1 MRTGPAPPAIALS
14 LRYARLVVV
23 LHSCVHPIRVRSRR
37 EAGRLT
43 SRSIPG
49 ELLPGEW
56 WLLLYL
62 GFSYVIW
69 AKVFGDYPYFVSS
82 EVLAPAIVALTVCQ
96 IVPCPAIPSR
106 WCHWPQWLRRSL
118 RPWYRGGTWPWDTRT
133 YFDVGLPPHTTDKDT
148 LVVIRGYQ
156 PLAFVIPFFDGL
168 TQFVRVQ
175 SDFTNLQSAK
185 YDELLSQ
192 TIADHQ
198 GPFALLT
205 SIDALAGAE
214 ALIRKYGLAMVAGGC
229 EGVPSVSVT
238 RPGGGL
244 ETISSLRPS
253 KVVWSPPQ
261 ILLCRLARRSRIS
274 LLDC

>member
-1 MRTGPAPPAIALS
+1 MSILFGFG
-14 LRYARLVVV
+14 
-23 LHSCVHPIRVRSRR
+23 SRR

-96 IVPCPAIPSR
+96 IVPCTAIRAGGVVLAAVAKAVSTSVVS
-106 WCHWPQWLRRSL
+106 WG
-118 RPWYRGGTWPWDTRT
+118 RGPWDTRT

-148 LVVIRGYQ
+148 LVVMRGYQ